1 MKVLILFGGV
11 STEHEVSCVSASNVC
26 KNIDK
31 EKFEYIK
38 LGITK
43 KGVWW
48 VYNGSEDKMADGSW
62 EFDTEN
68 LVPAIVSPCS
78 AHHGIMVLN
87 KPTKTY
93 EIVHI
98 DVAFPVLHGKN
109 GEDGTM
115 QGLLK
120 LAGIPC
126 VGCDTYASAVSMH
139 KCAAKI
145 IAETVGV
152 KTTPFVRVRKCDR
165 ATASEKVKGLCYPL
179 FVKPVNGGSSVG
191 ITKVKEP
198 SSLEAA
204 LDTAFETDDIVI
216 IEQGVVGKEIEVA
229 VLGKD
234 EVLASV
240 CGEIVA
246 GAEFYDYENKYKDD
260 TAEYY
265 IPARLDERTSEIVR
279 KNAVEVY
286 KALDCKG
293 FSRVDFFVTENGEVL
308 FNEINTIPGFTAI
321 SMYPKLMGECG
332 IPYSELITRLIE
344 AEADK
349 V

>member
-1 MKVLILFGGV
+1 MLKVLILFGGV

-26 KNIDK
+26 KNIDR

-68 LVPAIVSPCS
+68 LIPAVVSPCS
-78 AHHGIMVLN
+78 AHHGLMVLN
-87 KPTKTY
+87 KATKTY
-93 EIVHI
+93 EIVRV

-115 QGLLK
+115 QGLMK

-126 VGCDTYASAVSMH
+126 VGCDTYSSAVSMH

-152 KTTPFVRVRKCDR
+152 RTTPFVRLRKCDR
-165 ATASEKVKGLCYPL
+165 DTAPSLVKDLKLPL

-191 ITKVKEP
+191 ITKVK
-198 SSLEAA
+198 SLGLLEEA
-204 LDTAFETDDIVI
+204 LDVAFETDDLVI
-216 IEQGVVGKEIEVA
+216 IEEGVVGKEIEVA

-234 EVLASV
+234 DVLASV

-260 TAEYY
+260 TAEYF
-265 IPARLDERTSEIVR
+265 IPARLDAKTAETVR
-279 KNAVEVY
+279 KNAVAVY

-293 FSRVDFFVTENGEVL
+293 FSRVDFFVTESGDVL

-332 IPYSELITRLIE
+332 IPYGELITRLIMAE
-344 AEADK
+344 AE
-349 V
+349 

>member
-1 MKVLILFGGV
+1 MLKVLILFGGV

-62 EFDTEN
+62 EYDTEN
-68 LVPAIVSPCS
+68 LVPAVVSPCS

-87 KPTKTY
+87 KATKTY
-93 EIVHI
+93 EIIRV

-115 QGLLK
+115 QGLMK

-126 VGCDTYASAVSMH
+126 VGCDTYSSAVSMH

-152 KTTPFVRVRKCDR
+152 RTTPFVRLRKCERDI
-165 ATASEKVKGLCYPL
+165 AVDAVKSLKLPI

-191 ITKVKEP
+191 ITKVK
-198 SSLEAA
+198 SLDALEEA
-204 LDTAFETDDIVI
+204 LDVAFETDDLVI
-216 IEQGVVGKEIEVA
+216 IEEGVVGKEIEVA

-234 EVLASV
+234 DVLASV

-265 IPARLDERTSEIVR
+265 IPARLDDVVAQTVR

-293 FSRVDFFVTENGEVL
+293 FSRVDFFVTESGDVL

-321 SMYPKLMGECG
+321 SMYPKLMAECG
-332 IPYSELITRLIE
+332 IPYSELITRLIMAE
-344 AEADK
+344 AE
-349 V
+349 

>member
-1 MKVLILFGGV
+1 MLKVLILFGGV

-26 KNIDK
+26 KNIDR

-68 LVPAIVSPCS
+68 LIPAVVSPCS
-78 AHHGIMVLN
+78 AHHGLMVLN
-87 KPTKTY
+87 KATKTY
-93 EIVHI
+93 EIVRV

-115 QGLLK
+115 QGLMK

-126 VGCDTYASAVSMH
+126 VGCDTYSSAVSMH

-152 KTTPFVRVRKCDR
+152 RTTPFVRLRKCDR
-165 ATASEKVKGLCYPL
+165 DTAPSLVKDLKLPL

-191 ITKVKEP
+191 ITKVK
-198 SSLEAA
+198 SLDLLEEA
-204 LDTAFETDDIVI
+204 LDVAFETDDLVI
-216 IEQGVVGKEIEVA
+216 IEEGVVGKEIEVA

-234 EVLASV
+234 DVLASV

-260 TAEYY
+260 TAEYF
-265 IPARLDERTSEIVR
+265 IPARLDAKTAETVR
-279 KNAVEVY
+279 KNAVAVY

-293 FSRVDFFVTENGEVL
+293 FSRVDFFVTESGDVL

-321 SMYPKLMGECG
+321 SMYPKLMGACG
-332 IPYSELITRLIE
+332 IPYGELITRLIMAE
-344 AEADK
+344 AE
-349 V
+349 

>member
-1 MKVLILFGGV
+1 MLKVLILFGGV

-26 KNIDK
+26 KNIDR

-68 LVPAIVSPCS
+68 LIPAVVSPCS
-78 AHHGIMVLN
+78 AHHGLMVLN
-87 KPTKTY
+87 KATKTY
-93 EIVHI
+93 EIVRV

-115 QGLLK
+115 QGLMK

-126 VGCDTYASAVSMH
+126 VGCDTYSSAVSMH

-152 KTTPFVRVRKCDR
+152 RTTPFVRLRKCDR
-165 ATASEKVKGLCYPL
+165 DTATSLVKDLKLPL

-191 ITKVKEP
+191 ITKVK
-198 SSLEAA
+198 SLGLLEEA
-204 LDTAFETDDIVI
+204 LDVAFETDDLVI
-216 IEQGVVGKEIEVA
+216 IEEGVVGKEIEVA

-234 EVLASV
+234 DVLASV

-260 TAEYY
+260 TAEYF
-265 IPARLDERTSEIVR
+265 IPARLDAKTAETVR
-279 KNAVEVY
+279 KNAVAVY

-293 FSRVDFFVTENGEVL
+293 FSRVDFFVTESGDVL

-332 IPYSELITRLIE
+332 ISYGELITRLIMAE
-344 AEADK
+344 AE
-349 V
+349 

>member
-1 MKVLILFGGV
+1 MLKVLILFGGV

-26 KNIDK
+26 KNIDR

-68 LVPAIVSPCS
+68 LIPAVVSPCS
-78 AHHGIMVLN
+78 AHHGLMVLN
-87 KPTKTY
+87 KATKTY
-93 EIVHI
+93 EIVRV

-115 QGLLK
+115 QGLMK

-126 VGCDTYASAVSMH
+126 VGCDTYSSAVSMH

-152 KTTPFVRVRKCDR
+152 RTTPFVRLRKCDR
-165 ATASEKVKGLCYPL
+165 DTAPSLVKDLKLPL

-191 ITKVKEP
+191 ITKVK
-198 SSLEAA
+198 SLELLEEA
-204 LDTAFETDDIVI
+204 LDVAFETDDLVI
-216 IEQGVVGKEIEVA
+216 IEEGVVGKEIEVA

-234 EVLASV
+234 DVLASV

-260 TAEYY
+260 TAEYF
-265 IPARLDERTSEIVR
+265 IPARLDAKTAETVR
-279 KNAVEVY
+279 KNAVAVY

-293 FSRVDFFVTENGEVL
+293 FSRVDFFVTESGDVL

-321 SMYPKLMGECG
+321 SMYPKLMGACG
-332 IPYSELITRLIE
+332 IPYGELITRLIMAE
-344 AEADK
+344 AE
-349 V
+349 

>member
-1 MKVLILFGGV
+1 MLKVLILFGGV

-62 EFDTEN
+62 EYDTEN
-68 LVPAIVSPCS
+68 LVPAVVSPCS

-87 KPTKTY
+87 KATKTY
-93 EIVHI
+93 EIIRV

-115 QGLLK
+115 QGLMK

-126 VGCDTYASAVSMH
+126 VGCDTYSSAVSMH

-152 KTTPFVRVRKCDR
+152 RTTPFVRLRKCERD
-165 ATASEKVKGLCYPL
+165 TAVDAVKSLKLPI

-191 ITKVKEP
+191 ITKVK
-198 SSLEAA
+198 SLDALEEA
-204 LDTAFETDDIVI
+204 LDVAFETDDLVI
-216 IEQGVVGKEIEVA
+216 IEEGVVGKEIEVA

-234 EVLASV
+234 DVLASV
-240 CGEIVA
+240 CGEIDS
-246 GAEFYDYENKYKDD
+246 GADFYDYDAKYITD
-260 TAEYY
+260 TSTAY
-265 IPARLDERTSEIVR
+265 IPARIPADVQEQTKEYSETIDAYY
-279 KNAVEVY
+279 NEENTEYYALYDAVCA
-286 KALDCKG
+286 ALD
-293 FSRVDFFVTENGEVL
+293 F
-308 FNEINTIPGFTAI
+308 
-321 SMYPKLMGECG
+321 
-332 IPYSELITRLIE
+332 
-344 AEADK
+344 ADTQAGQ
-349 V
+349 